1 MNKILIFFMIL
12 RGIRSIYPYLFF
24 SLILFNFFP
33 KCGYIY
39 TILVQRNNISLKK
52 HTQNISLKKQGD

>member
-24 SLILFNFFP
+24 SLILFNCFP

-52 HTQNISLKKQGD
+52 HTHNISLKKQGD